1 MNFLSKRKFV
11 LIVLSV
17 SILLA
22 LFTCYKY
29 LNHIEK
35 KDMAEYVPASA
46 AAFIEINSLSTLF
59 SELLKTEAWQKL
71 APSFGI
77 SKQIE
82 YLTSAADILT
92 FTGLGP
98 TEATLLARAQYA
110 VVLDNLEFATTETD
124 RELQTENTAGELEI
138 IPRFALVI
146 ETQSRSTKVEEYLAN
161 RVALLAQRIYSN
173 KVIAKEEVFHEI
185 KIKVFESE
193 NQKRSIIAAQKGSVL
208 IVGNSL
214 LSVQNCLSV
223 LLGKQ
228 PSFKNNPSL
237 KVAREKMGNQSIVFG
252 FITKETV
259 SRILQIGTGFLPKLT
274 AISNSKNQSLPS
286 IISSELVG
294 GLAYSASFNKGKV
307 VERYFTLIKPEIMER
322 INSAVQPTSK
332 EMVLTPGLMDSSL
345 DFTVLFVDKP
355 SEFLEEIIKATS
367 AHTDA
372 VIGFALRQLIIEL
385 GKKYGIVPEDPISD
399 LIDNEI
405 ALVKIPEVEKD
416 EFVVMLGVNNRLR
429 ILPSVGRY
437 LRKGN
442 EKVNSEE
449 YKGVEIVS
457 NPDSEARAIAFLD
470 DYLVLG
476 TKNQLITFINL
487 WQTRKLDQ
495 ESKVK
500 LSIIQG
506 FPNAIFLS
514 SKVEKRAV
522 GDFFLSISRLLR
534 TTDGAREILN
544 NEPIRSLVAQIPP
557 SLSVGEL
564 GNEGLMIETRSA
576 IGVFV
581 YLSMFFDNS
590 ANELQESQTTK

>member
-1 MNFLSKRKFV
+1 
-11 LIVLSV
+11 
-17 SILLA
+17 
-22 LFTCYKY
+22 
-29 LNHIEK
+29 
-35 KDMAEYVPASA
+35 MAEYVPASA

-82 YLTSAADILT
+82 YLTSAADLLT

-110 VVLDNLEFATTETD
+110 VVLDNLEFATTEINKG
-124 RELQTENTAGELEI
+124 LQTESPAGELEI
-138 IPRFALVI
+138 TPRFALVI

-173 KVIAKEEVFHEI
+173 KVITKEEVFHEI

-193 NQKRSIIAAQKGSVL
+193 DQKRSIIAAQKGSVL
-208 IVGNSL
+208 IIGNSL
-214 LSVQNCLSV
+214 LSVPNCLSV
-223 LLGKQ
+223 LLGIQ
-228 PSFKNNPSL
+228 PSFKNNPAL
-237 KVAREKMGNQSIVFG
+237 KIAREKIGNQSVVFG

-274 AISNSKNQSLPS
+274 AISNSKKQSLPS
-286 IISSELVG
+286 IISSELVE
-294 GLAYSASFNKGKV
+294 GLAYSASFNKGNV
-307 VERYFTLIKPEIMER
+307 VEQYLTLIKPEVMEK
-322 INSAVQPTSK
+322 INLAIQPTNK

-355 SEFLEEIIKATS
+355 SEFLEEIVKATS
-367 AHTDA
+367 ARTDA
-372 VIGFALRQLIIEL
+372 VIGFALRQLVIEL
-385 GKKYGIVPEDPISD
+385 GKKYGIVPEDPISG
-399 LIDNEI
+399 LIDNEV
-405 ALVKIPEVEKD
+405 ALVKITEMEKD
-416 EFVVMLGVNNRLR
+416 EFVIMLGINNRLR

-437 LRKGN
+437 LRKGS

-476 TKNQLITFINL
+476 TKKQLITFINL
-487 WQTRKLDQ
+487 WQTRKLEQD
-495 ESKVK
+495 SKVK
-500 LSIIQG
+500 LSIIKD
-506 FPNAIFLS
+506 FPNSAIFLS

-522 GDFFLSISRLLR
+522 GDFLLGISRLLR
-534 TTDGAREILN
+534 TTDGAQEILS
-544 NEPIRSLVAQIPP
+544 NEPIRSLIAQLPP
-557 SLSVGEL
+557 SLSVGAL
-564 GNEGLMIETRSA
+564 TNEGLMIETRSA
-576 IGVFV
+576 MGIFV
-581 YLSMFFDNS
+581 YLSMLFDNS
-590 ANELQESQTTK
+590 ANELQESKTESQTTK